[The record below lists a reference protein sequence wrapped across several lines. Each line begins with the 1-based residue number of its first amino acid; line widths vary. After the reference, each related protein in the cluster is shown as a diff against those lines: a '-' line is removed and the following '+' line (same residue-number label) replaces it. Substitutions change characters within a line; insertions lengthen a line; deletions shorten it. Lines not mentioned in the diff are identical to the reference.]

1 MLFSQKMEIKTLKQ
15 PPQPKSSS
23 RQTAALT
30 LDKAVEHE
38 LKNGRILDPNIDEK
52 KLRRTISNRLS
63 AQRSRLR
70 KNQYINDME
79 KMVLDLEKLIS
90 ILTPRVK
97 SYEEKRTLL
106 LVQNNSLQNLLELHL
121 NGSKRSEI
129 EVQLKQAEVC
139 RLREIKKIEQQVH
152 ESRQPCQL
160 GYCLQTLHKFE
171 VNNDRFCQWKSMITS
186 GSAIGQSRL
195 KVEPSY
201 GFNDRDE
208 VSMPARNQD
217 ELVEIDQYFNFDDL
231 NICEANGSD

>member
-1 MLFSQKMEIKTLKQ
+1 METNKTLKQ
-15 PPQPKSSS
+15 PPQHKSSS

-38 LKNGRILDPNIDEK
+38 LKNGRILDPHIDQK

-106 LVQNNSLQNLLELHL
+106 LVQNNSLQNVLELHL
-121 NGSKRSEI
+121 NESKRSEI
-129 EVQLKQAEVC
+129 EVQLKQAEVF
-139 RLREIKKIEQQVH
+139 RLREIEKIEQQVNG
-152 ESRQPCQL
+152 SRQSSQL
-160 GYCLQTLHKFE
+160 GYCLQALHKFE
-171 VNNDRFCQWKSMITS
+171 VNNDRFCEWKSMVI
-186 GSAIGQSRL
+186 GSTLGQSRL
-195 KVEPSY
+195 KVEPSS
-201 GFNDRDE
+201 GFKDRDE
-208 VSMPARNQD
+208 VSMLARNQD
-217 ELVEIDQYFNFDDL
+217 EGVEIDQYFNFEDL